1 VRVVVHVTEKL
12 EFSRTPVK
20 RVSSFAPIQW
30 PEISSGQG
38 VLVSAGRIDEPAVG
52 AAELSAAAHRPQS
65 LLLSFLGA
73 LVLDADLPPL
83 PSMVLLDLLADL
95 GVNEAA
101 ARATLKRMTQR
112 GLFSRGQVG
121 RTAEYALTP
130 LAEDVLREA
139 TVRVTSATPFEHS
152 EGEWTLLSYSVPESR
167 RALRHRV
174 RARLT
179 WAGFGG
185 LRDGLWIAPGTVDV
199 AAVLAR
205 SDFAEVADL
214 ADAFAARPLP
224 GTDVDRL
231 VRRAWDVPAVRRA
244 HIWFIGTWS
253 RPPQVAGSLAQVT
266 LLGADWL
273 SLLRTDPGLPAAQL
287 GPDWP
292 APTSGAV
299 YRRVFDGL
307 EPAARA
313 ALERSL
319 RATGRLG

>member
-1 VRVVVHVTEKL
+1 MSVP
-12 EFSRTPVK
+12 RT
-20 RVSSFAPIQW
+20 
-30 PEISSGQG
+30 
-38 VLVSAGRIDEPAVG
+38 DEPLVDG
-52 AAELSAAAHRPQS
+52 ALGAAAHRPQS

-73 LVLDADLPPL
+73 LVLDAGLPPL
-83 PSMVLLDLLADL
+83 PSAILLDLLADL
-95 GVNEAA
+95 GVAEAA
-101 ARATLKRMTQR
+101 GRATLKRMTQR
-112 GLFSRGQVG
+112 GLLCRGQVG

-139 TVRVTSATPFEHS
+139 SERVTSPAPFEHP

-167 RALRHRV
+167 RDLRHRV

-199 AAVLAR
+199 AAVLGR
-205 SDFAEVADL
+205 SDLADVADL
-214 ADAFAARPLP
+214 ADAFAARVLP

-231 VRRAWDVPAVRRA
+231 VHRAWDVPAVRDA
-244 HIWFIGTWS
+244 HAWFIDTWS
-253 RPPQVAGSLAQVT
+253 RPPQVTSSLAQLT

-273 SLLRTDPGLPAAQL
+273 WLLRTDPGLPAAHL
-287 GPDWP
+287 GPGWP
-292 APTSGAV
+292 APVSSAT

-313 ALERSL
+313 ALARAL
-319 RATGRLG
+319 RATGRIA

>member
-1 VRVVVHVTEKL
+1 MT
-12 EFSRTPVK
+12 
-20 RVSSFAPIQW
+20 
-30 PEISSGQG
+30 
-38 VLVSAGRIDEPAVG
+38 
-52 AAELSAAAHRPQS
+52 
-65 LLLSFLGA
+65 
-73 LVLDADLPPL
+73 
-83 PSMVLLDLLADL
+83 LLDLLADL
-95 GVNEAA
+95 GVTEAA

-130 LAEDVLREA
+130 LAEEVLREA
-139 TVRVTSATPFEHS
+139 RERVASPAPFEHPA
-152 EGEWTLLSYSVPESR
+152 GEWTLLSYSVPESR
-167 RALRHRV
+167 RDLRHRV

-199 AAVLAR
+199 TAVLGR
-205 SDFAEVADL
+205 SDLAEVAQL
-214 ADAFAARPLP
+214 ADAFAARALP
-224 GTDVDRL
+224 GTDLDRL
-231 VRRAWDVPAVRRA
+231 VHRAWDVPAVRAA
-244 HIWFIGTWS
+244 HTSFIETWS
-253 RPPQVAGSLAQVT
+253 RPPRVAGSLAQLT

-287 GPDWP
+287 GADWP
-292 APTSGAV
+292 APTSSAV

-319 RATGRLG
+319 RASGRLAPLSR

>member
-1 VRVVVHVTEKL
+1 MGALPAMELQAV
-12 EFSRTPVK
+12 
-20 RVSSFAPIQW
+20 
-30 PEISSGQG
+30 
-38 VLVSAGRIDEPAVG
+38 DE
-52 AAELSAAAHRPQS
+52 LLDSAAQPGPPVSHRPQS

-73 LVLDADLPPL
+73 LVLDRDLPPL

-95 GVNEAA
+95 GVAEAA
-101 ARATLKRMTQR
+101 GRATLKRMTQR

-121 RTAEYALTP
+121 RTAEYGLTP

-139 TVRVTSATPFEHS
+139 TPRVTSPTPFDHPDD
-152 EGEWTLLSYSVPESR
+152 EWTLLSYSVPESR
-167 RALRHRV
+167 RDLRHRV

-199 AAVLAR
+199 ATVLGR
-205 SDFAEVADL
+205 SDLAEAAGL
-214 ADAFAARPLP
+214 ADAFAARALP

-231 VRRAWDVPAVRRA
+231 VHRAWDVPAIHEA
-244 HIWFIGTWS
+244 HVAFIDTWS
-253 RPPQVAGSLAQVT
+253 RPPRVAGSLAQLT

-273 SLLRTDPGLPAAQL
+273 SLLRTDPGLPAAHL

-292 APTSGAV
+292 AATSGAV

-313 ALERSL
+313 ALDRSL
-319 RATGRLG
+319 RATGRVA

>member
-1 VRVVVHVTEKL
+1 MGALPAVEMRAVDELLDV
-12 EFSRTPVK
+12 
-20 RVSSFAPIQW
+20 AP
-30 PEISSGQG
+30 
-38 VLVSAGRIDEPAVG
+38 EPAPTAG
-52 AAELSAAAHRPQS
+52 HRPQS

-73 LVLDADLPPL
+73 LVVDRDLPAL

-95 GVNEAA
+95 GVAEAA
-101 ARATLKRMTQR
+101 GRATLKRMTQR
-112 GLFSRGQVG
+112 GLFTRGQVG
-121 RTAEYALTP
+121 RTAEYTLTP
-130 LAEDVLREA
+130 LGEDILREA
-139 TVRVTSATPFEHS
+139 TERVTSATPFEHPD
-152 EGEWTLLSYSVPESR
+152 GEWTLLSYSVPESR
-167 RALRHRV
+167 RDLRHRV
-174 RARLT
+174 RARLV

-199 AAVLAR
+199 AAVLGR
-205 SDFAEVADL
+205 SDLAEVAGL
-214 ADAFAARPLP
+214 ADAFAARALP

-231 VRRAWDVPAVRRA
+231 VHRAWDLPAIRA
-244 HIWFIGTWS
+244 AHTAFIEAWS
-253 RPPQVAGSLAQVT
+253 RPPRVAGSLAQLT

-292 APTSGAV
+292 APTSAAV

-319 RATGRLG
+319 RASGRWG

>member
-1 VRVVVHVTEKL
+1 MSEL
-12 EFSRTPVK
+12 RT
-20 RVSSFAPIQW
+20 
-30 PEISSGQG
+30 
-38 VLVSAGRIDEPAVG
+38 DEPVVDG
-52 AAELSAAAHRPQS
+52 AQLSAAAHRPQS

-83 PSMVLLDLLADL
+83 PSAILLDLLADL
-95 GVNEAA
+95 GVAEAA
-101 ARATLKRMTQR
+101 GRATLKRMTQR
-112 GLFSRGQVG
+112 GLLSRGQVG
-121 RTAEYALTP
+121 RTAEYGLTP

-139 TVRVTSATPFEHS
+139 SRRVTSPAPFEHP

-167 RALRHRV
+167 RDLRHRV

-185 LRDGLWIAPGTVDV
+185 LRDGLWIAPGTVEV
-199 AAVLAR
+199 AAVLGR
-205 SDFAEVADL
+205 SDLADVAEL
-214 ADAFAARPLP
+214 ADAFAARALP

-231 VRRAWDVPAVRRA
+231 VHRAWDVPAVQDA
-244 HIWFIGTWS
+244 HGWFIDTWS
-253 RPPQVAGSLAQVT
+253 RPPQVSGSLAQLT

-273 SLLRTDPGLPAAQL
+273 WLLRTDPGLPAAHL

-292 APTSGAV
+292 APVSSAT

-313 ALERSL
+313 ALARAL
-319 RATGRLG
+319 RATGRIA

>member
-1 VRVVVHVTEKL
+1 MSAV
-12 EFSRTPVK
+12 PVEA
-20 RVSSFAPIQW
+20 RQA
-30 PEISSGQG
+30 
-38 VLVSAGRIDEPAVG
+38 IDESVDARPQPG
-52 AAELSAAAHRPQS
+52 SMPPHRPQS

-73 LVLDADLPPL
+73 LVLDRDLPPL
-83 PSMVLLDLLADL
+83 PSVILLDLLADL
-95 GVNEAA
+95 GVAEAA
-101 ARATLKRMTQR
+101 GRATLKRMTQR
-112 GLFSRGQVG
+112 GLFSRSQVG
-121 RTAEYALTP
+121 RTAEFALTP

-139 TVRVTSATPFEHS
+139 AQRVTSPTPFEHP

-167 RALRHRV
+167 RDLRHRV

-199 AAVLAR
+199 AAVLGR
-205 SDFAEVADL
+205 SDLADVAEL
-214 ADAFAARPLP
+214 ADAFAARVLP

-231 VRRAWDVPAVRRA
+231 VTRAWDVPAVRAA
-244 HIWFIGTWS
+244 HTSFIEAWN
-253 RPPQVAGSLAQVT
+253 RPPRVAGSLAQLT

-292 APTSGAV
+292 APASSAV

-313 ALERSL
+313 GLERRL
-319 RATGRLG
+319 RASGRF

>member
-1 VRVVVHVTEKL
+1 MSAVHAED
-12 EFSRTPVK
+12 
-20 RVSSFAPIQW
+20 
-30 PEISSGQG
+30 QG
-38 VLVSAGRIDEPAVG
+38 FEDGSQPGPATV
-52 AAELSAAAHRPQS
+52 HRPQS

-73 LVLDADLPPL
+73 LVLDFDLPPL
-83 PSMVLLDLLADL
+83 PSMTLLDLLADL
-95 GVNEAA
+95 GVAEAA

-112 GLFSRGQVG
+112 GLFARGQVG

-139 TVRVTSATPFEHS
+139 RGRVASPAPFEHPA
-152 EGEWTLLSYSVPESR
+152 GEWTLLTYSVPESR
-167 RALRHRV
+167 RDLRHRV
-174 RARLT
+174 RSRLT

-199 AAVLAR
+199 AAVLGR
-205 SDFAEVADL
+205 SDLADAAGL

-224 GTDVDRL
+224 GTDLDRL
-231 VRRAWDVPAVRRA
+231 VHRAWDVPGIREA
-244 HIWFIGTWS
+244 HTWFIETWS
-253 RPPQVAGSLAQVT
+253 HPPRVAGSLAQLT

-273 SLLRTDPGLPAAQL
+273 SLLRTDPGLPAAHL

-292 APTSGAV
+292 APTSSAI

-319 RATGRLG
+319 RASGRIV